1 MFINHM
7 RVKEA
12 IEIVDITILDAQHLK
27 KDSYLQYIRIHVPK
41 LKKR

>member
-1 MFINHM
+1 MK
-7 RVKEA
+7 VKEA
-12 IEIVDITILDAQHLK
+12 IERVDITILDAQHLK